1 MTPGAPVRTIVA
13 MKRPAG
19 LRRPMV
25 ISLIGVAVV
34 ITVIIVGTSHVE
46 REGTERAANA
56 GAYVLGIGAALSL
69 LLWRRRPL
77 VMIGVVAAALF
88 TYLAAAYPPGPVLM
102 TGPISLVLLGI
113 RVPRVQALLGAAV
126 MACAV
131 IAGSLIGDARAGIV
145 IAAAG
150 WSLAAVFAGE
160 LGGARRERVHAERE
174 RRRMAERQAITDER
188 LRIAQ
193 DLHDSVAHAMAT
205 INVQAGAASHLLHRQ
220 PDRLD
225 PQQIHTALD
234 AIRSASSEVLD
245 ELGAILGLL
254 RRDPERGEQAAPRQ
268 PQHGVDRLGDLVE
281 RARADGIAVTLD
293 VSSSL
298 PAPISTT
305 AYRVV
310 QEALS
315 NVRQHAGA
323 GASVTVTVAAGDDGV
338 TVSVIDDGGRVPA
351 RVAARATPGFGL
363 VGMRERVE
371 STGGTLIAG
380 PTHSGGFSVVARWG
394 SP

>member
-1 MTPGAPVRTIVA
+1 
-13 MKRPAG
+13 
-19 LRRPMV
+19 MV

-46 REGTERAANA
+46 REGAERAANA
-56 GAYVLGIGAALSL
+56 GAYLLGIAAALSL

-160 LGGARRERVHAERE
+160 LVGARRERVHAERE

-220 PDRLD
+220 PDRVD

-254 RRDPERGEQAAPRQ
+254 RRDPERGEQAASRQ
-268 PQHGVDRLGDLVE
+268 PQHGIDRLGDLVE

-293 VSSSL
+293 ASPSISTSSAGPL

-323 GASVTVTVAAGDDGV
+323 GASVIVTVAAGDDGV
-338 TVSVIDDGGRVPA
+338 RVSVVDDGGRVPA
-351 RVAARATPGFGL
+351 RVAARPTPGFGL

-380 PTHSGGFSVVARWG
+380 PTDAGGFSVVARWG
-394 SP
+394 WQ